1 MVHYTPRASE
11 VMNASQRA
19 GKPDA
24 ALPASSV
31 PLSLFMCPVL
41 SVSCVKPY
49 ETSVCGR
56 TTQHLYRNMLSK
68 VQISHGN
75 YCLSVSV
82 HLPLSLSLSLSF
94 CPTRD
99 NDKGGTDPM
108 DALRLSVKTRRGLVY

>member
-1 MVHYTPRASE
+1 
-11 VMNASQRA
+11 MNASQRA
-19 GKPDA
+19 DKPELSLRP
-24 ALPASSV
+24 LPASSGA
-31 PLSLFMCPVL
+31 LSLLMCPAL
-41 SVSCVKPY
+41 SVRCVKSH
-49 ETSVCGR
+49 ETSACGR
-56 TTQHLYRNMLSK
+56 TTQHMYSNMLSK